1 MKRSSFTFLGLGG
14 AAGLLLTLGVAIA
27 EINWAQWGQNQEH
40 HSFVS
45 TVGQAA
51 TSILADTIYD
61 PFTAAEERDTGGDLL
76 VHYQVPLIEGEDVF
90 MEFKSGRF
98 IECDPPG
105 SGNPPAGQTDCGQS
119 AWNTQI
125 WNQKRLH
132 WEAGNLVEQWTFQSD
147 WKAVRI
153 ELAQWEPVYHAVL
166 ANGLVYDPGFGGSV
180 FKLDRGHGTVV
191 SRIKP
196 FGDTL
201 DPNTFV
207 AGPLSADSSGNV
219 YYNAIKFTDQTINVY
234 PGLVNAWLVKIAPD
248 DTVSMVSYS
257 TLLAGIAPAA
267 TDQCERSFSPFTLPW
282 PPSPTSV
289 PRTRICGAQRPGLNI
304 APAIGPDGT
313 IYTASKGH
321 GDPAIFGGAGDRAS
335 FVVAV
340 NPDLTLKWA
349 TSLAHTLNDGCGVLV
364 PIASTTT
371 PEKGKCRFG
380 ANVGV
385 DPSTN
390 RRGSARILDAG
401 TSSPVVLPDG
411 NIYFGAYTR
420 YNIARGHAYKLR
432 GSNGAILATYDFGWD
447 DTQAVFQHD
456 GTYSIVM
463 KDNHYDEEAGFY
475 CNTPDTP
482 VSQGGDP
489 SFIPNVVCDFTGIPA
504 GPFYITQVN
513 PNLTP
518 EWKFKGTET
527 RDCHRNPGGSIT
539 CVDDGRHPHG
549 FEWCIN
555 QPAVDGAGNVYVE
568 SEDGNIY
575 VLAQG
580 HSGVFTT
587 PTFKLFTNLAVGA
600 AYTPFSIDHE
610 GRLYAQNNGHLFV
623 VGAGE
628 RGIGSTSVELGSG
641 NAFNAYQSDEGRGP
655 HTQQRFPE
663 TDSD

>member
-1 MKRSSFTFLGLGG
+1 VIALGTISRRVPKIFADVLDG
-14 AAGLLLTLGVAIA
+14 
-27 EINWAQWGQNQEH
+27 WPQWGQNQLH
-40 HSFVS
+40 QGFVP

-76 VHYQVPLIEGEDVF
+76 VHYQVPLLEGEDVF
-90 MEFKSGRF
+90 MEFKTGRF

-105 SGNPPAGQTDCGQS
+105 SGNPPAGETDCGQS
-119 AWNTQI
+119 AWNTQT

-132 WEAGNLVEQWTFQSD
+132 WEAGQLVEKWTFQSD

-166 ANGLVYDPGFGGSV
+166 ANGFVYDPGFGGSV
-180 FKLDRGHGTVV
+180 FKLDRGDGTVV

-234 PGLVNAWLVKIAPD
+234 PGLVNSWLVKIAPD

-257 TLLAGIAPAA
+257 TLLAAVAPAA
-267 TDQCERSFSPFTLPW
+267 TDPCERSFSVFTLPW
-282 PPSPTSV
+282 PPSPTSA

-304 APAIGPDGT
+304 APAIGSDGT

-321 GDPAIFGGAGDRAS
+321 GDPALFGAAGDRAS

-364 PIASTTT
+364 PIASSAT
-371 PEKGKCRFG
+371 PEKGKCRNT
-380 ANVGV
+380 ANFGV

-390 RRGSARILDAG
+390 RRGSGRILDAG
-401 TSSPVVLPDG
+401 TSSPLVLPDG
-411 NIYFGAYTR
+411 NVYFGAYTR

-432 GSNGAILATYDFGWD
+432 GADGAILANYDFGWD

-475 CNTPDTP
+475 CNPFSGAPISLT
-482 VSQGGDP
+482 
-489 SFIPNVVCDFTGIPA
+489 VCASTGIPA

-513 PNLTP
+513 SNLVP
-518 EWKFKGTET
+518 EWKFQSTET
-527 RDCHRNPGGSIT
+527 RDCHRNPDGSIT
-539 CVDDGRHPHG
+539 CVNDGKHPNG

-555 QPAVDGAGNVYVE
+555 APAVDGAHNVYVE

-575 VLAQG
+575 VLDQG

-587 PTFKLFTNLAVGA
+587 PKAKLFTNLAVGA
-600 AYTPFSIDHE
+600 AYTPFSIDHF
-610 GRLYAQNNGHLFV
+610 GRLYGQNNGHLFV
-623 VGAGE
+623 VGEGGAGV
-628 RGIGSTSVELGSG
+628 G
-641 NAFNAYQSDEGRGP
+641 QHDEGNGP
-655 HTQQRFPE
+655 HTPKRFPE
-663 TDSD
+663 TDRD